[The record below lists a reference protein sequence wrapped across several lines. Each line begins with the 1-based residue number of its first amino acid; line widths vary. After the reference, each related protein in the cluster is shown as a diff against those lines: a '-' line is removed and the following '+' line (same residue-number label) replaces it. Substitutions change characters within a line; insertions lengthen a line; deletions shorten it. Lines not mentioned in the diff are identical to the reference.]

1 MKTSL
6 PLYNTDTAFALLQV
20 LLYIKD
26 EKEITYQAFE
36 ELTGLTRVSFHRVMN
51 MFEEMIEDI
60 HYNATLSKIKNKEIK
75 LDNTQYQEI
84 IYRFHD
90 VDSIEYNIDELSD
103 EKKIQYSAVIIY
115 LMLKNRKRVTTD
127 KLKTIFPNFNRNK
140 MSNFM
145 NKLKTII
152 AEEIDINTYQSYFL
166 IEE

>member
-6 PLYNTDTAFALLQV
+6 PLYNTNTTFALLQV
-20 LLYIKD
+20 FLYIKD
-26 EKEITYQAFE
+26 EKEITFEMFE
-36 ELTGLTRVSFHRVMN
+36 ELTGMGKTSYYRVMN
-51 MFEEMIEDI
+51 LFEEMIEDI
-60 HYNATLSKIKNKEIK
+60 HYNATFSKIRNKEVK

-90 VDSIEYNIDELSD
+90 LGSIEYNIDELSD
-103 EKKIQYSAVIIY
+103 EKKILYSAVIIY

-127 KLKTIFPNFNRNK
+127 KLKTIFPNFDRNK
-140 MSNFM
+140 MHTFM
-145 NKLKTII
+145 KKLESII